1 MDKDK
6 DIIDR
11 KHWFPDMYMLND
23 IRKDKILKMLKI
35 DGKELLEDEGFN
47 QPNYILN
54 PSIFFF
60 IKNKLQKKLLNLI
73 IIPL

>member
-23 IRKDKILKMLKI
+23 IRKDKILKILKI
-35 DGKELLEDEGFN
+35 DGKELIGDEGFN
-47 QPNYILN
+47 EILVGLGLKRNNYEV
-54 PSIFFF
+54 
-60 IKNKLQKKLLNLI
+60 
-73 IIPL
+73 

>member
-6 DIIDR
+6 YIIEVKDR

-47 QPNYILN
+47 EILVGLGLKRNNYEV
-54 PSIFFF
+54 
-60 IKNKLQKKLLNLI
+60 
-73 IIPL
+73 

>member
-1 MDKDK
+1 MDKDKDK

-35 DGKELLEDEGFN
+35 DGKELIEDEGFN
-47 QPNYILN
+47 EILVGLGLKRNNYEV
-54 PSIFFF
+54 
-60 IKNKLQKKLLNLI
+60 
-73 IIPL
+73 

>member
-1 MDKDK
+1 MDKDKDK

-11 KHWFPDMYMLND
+11 KHWFLDMYMLND

-47 QPNYILN
+47 EILVGLGLKRNNYEV
-54 PSIFFF
+54 
-60 IKNKLQKKLLNLI
+60 
-73 IIPL
+73 